1 MAWGLILR
9 FIAQFGLRA
18 ASKKFGKNAIKEI
31 VKKSVKKPKSK
42 IVKHKKEL
50 QRVKEQIARD
60 LPKVKVK
67 KERIP
72 KGMYKLVTAKDGMKV
87 WVKQKPIGYVSR
99 NFGKKVPYYTKSKSV
114 KGSARW
120 VAEQKKI
127 KEGIAYLNATRGP
140 GHTLKDLKIVIAQTK
155 KRIKPKP
162 KKPKGKK

>member
-18 ASKKFGKNAIKEI
+18 AKKKFGSKAIKEI
-31 VKKSVKKPKSK
+31 VKKPKSK
-42 IVKHKKEL
+42 IVKHQTEL

-60 LPKVKVK
+60 LSKVKVK

-72 KGMYKLVTAKDGMKV
+72 KGMYKFVTAKDGMKV

-99 NFGKKVPYYTKSKSV
+99 NFGKKVPYYTK
-114 KGSARW
+114 
-120 VAEQKKI
+120 
-127 KEGIAYLNATRGP
+127 
-140 GHTLKDLKIVIAQTK
+140 
-155 KRIKPKP
+155 PKP